1 MLNQTAIVIDIVR
14 CLLCCFV
21 SVAWDATSTRR
32 YRPLLAQFPSPFSC
46 SLYLILLYIYHV
58 LLFFLSSLSSSAS
71 RLFLSPF
78 SRRRSLIL
86 FLPLS
91 SSRSL
96 PLVLF
101 PIALFFPLSL
111 SLSLS
116 SSLSLL
122 FLSLPLPHLPLSSLS
137 LSSLLPRLPHFF
149 SFLIFVLALAVYVD
163 EREREE
169 GKSARIAI
177 CITFLKTHH
186 QNVNRNSNLY

>member
-96 PLVLF
+96 PPALFLPLSSSRSLPLVLF

-111 SLSLS
+111 SLSL
-116 SSLSLL
+116 
-122 FLSLPLPHLPLSSLS
+122 FLSLSPLS
-137 LSSLLPRLPHFF
+137 LSSSPSSP
-149 SFLIFVLALAVYVD
+149 SFLSLSFLAFTQAPPLLLFPYLCPSVGCLRRREG
-163 EREREE
+163 ERR
-169 GKSARIAI
+169 G
-177 CITFLKTHH
+177 
-186 QNVNRNSNLY
+186 